1 MNMVVGSLTFVPL
14 LMVAFA
20 HFLWSVGRTWP
31 IRNQN
36 HTLLAQTVVGTPGI
50 TRMPNRLVT
59 FVVSMILL
67 AAGIVALSLA
77 DHTSGGWWLTLL
89 GALLAVVFIGRG
101 VLGYTPAWRARFPT
115 EPFATLDRK
124 NYSPLSFWI
133 GAGFLILVVMRLV

>member
-20 HFLWSVGRTWP
+20 HLLWSLGRTWP
-31 IRNQN
+31 IRNE
-36 HTLLAQTVVGTPGI
+36 TLLAQTVVGTPGI

-59 FVVSMILL
+59 FVVSLLIL
-67 AAGIVALSLA
+67 AAGIVALALA

-89 GALLAVVFIGRG
+89 GLLLAAVFIGRG
-101 VLGYTPAWRARFPT
+101 ALSYTRGWRARFPT

-124 NYSPLSFWI
+124 NYAPLCFWI
-133 GAGFLILVVMRLV
+133 GAGFLILVVMRLL